1 MDAQHVGLV
10 SLETHVSLMSVVFK
24 TRMYADDTT
33 STSAAEDYS
42 CHNIFLIP
50 TVVMD
55 TVI

>member
-1 MDAQHVGLV
+1 
-10 SLETHVSLMSVVFK
+10 MSVVFK

-42 CHNIFLIP
+42 FHNIFLIP

-55 TVI
+55 TVIW